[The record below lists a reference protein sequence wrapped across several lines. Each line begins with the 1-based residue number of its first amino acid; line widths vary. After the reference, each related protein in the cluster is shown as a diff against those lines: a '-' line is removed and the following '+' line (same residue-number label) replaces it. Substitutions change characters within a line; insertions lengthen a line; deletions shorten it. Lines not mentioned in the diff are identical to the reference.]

1 MFPNCFEVGPS
12 GDEGHI
18 IPGSGQSGAKTPADS
33 AGSENYNSQSLMK
46 LLLEE

>member
-1 MFPNCFEVGPS
+1 MFSNCFEVGSS

-18 IPGSGQSGAKTPADS
+18 VPGSGQYGAKTRADS
-33 AGSENYNSQSLMK
+33 AGSENYNSQSHMK